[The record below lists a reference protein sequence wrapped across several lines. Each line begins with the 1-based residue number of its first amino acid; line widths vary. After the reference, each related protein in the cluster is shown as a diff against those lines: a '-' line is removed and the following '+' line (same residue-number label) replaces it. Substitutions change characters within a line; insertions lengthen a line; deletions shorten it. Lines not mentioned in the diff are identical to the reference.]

1 MAKRKTSSTQKLMR
15 SLEAKDFYSDFSAE
29 GMLHAALVRS
39 PASSGVVKE
48 VRILDMDEG
57 YYLFTA
63 KDIPHNKSF
72 TINGSEI
79 PVFTHGKVMYRGEPL
94 GIICGP
100 DKEKVLRYCNEAE
113 VIFDIGSL
121 ESAFQSIEKNYKR
134 PVTKISGDL
143 DSLVN
148 ELNNMPDLDEVN
160 SSKHPDKNSEDDFG
174 LLAHR
179 EIKTGLFTKSSTDAD
194 EPSPLSDIWNDTE
207 TYSIFEDSW
216 TQSFTDPL
224 WAETTGAFCYSE
236 KDILHVYTTTKW
248 SYLLLNVISEC
259 LDIPSEKI
267 YIHKTKT
274 SGPNSNGIWRNA
286 KVAAQTALASRLT
299 GKPVR
304 LIFSHE
310 EQSLYMSP
318 GVGTKINYKTAV
330 ETATSRIKAM
340 EVSIDVDVGARNPFA
355 DEIIDRLS
363 IACTNIYTCENLHI
377 TAKAVSSPNPPTSI
391 YAKTVDS
398 QSFFAAENHIS
409 KISTAL
415 HQLPD
420 TMRLINFK
428 TPCDNFPFKTSF
440 PNAGLCIE
448 SVMKNSDFNRRFI
461 TYGLNA
467 ESRMSTLQNPFFA
480 LPLRGMG
487 LACAYYGSG
496 YFGKNIFSG
505 EQKMEVTLLEDQV
518 VIHTPKPSE
527 AVENMWK
534 KIVDRYL
541 QIDASKVVINSE
553 YLYNEIPNIPEETSS
568 SISVMTNL
576 LEKCC
581 AQIAKKR
588 FHEPLPINVKKSVSP
603 SLKKA
608 WNLGT
613 FSGTPFNST
622 SFAAC
627 ALELEVDSYTYAEK
641 IKNIYFCIDCGEVFD
656 KKAAE
661 RNVKHAIQIE
671 LSNMV
676 ENETVVCDNISI
688 SFIQSKSEPAQIG
701 ELVHNTLPAAFSS
714 ALSLALNT
722 HLTELPCTQNLIY
735 SLIQERNKDIQKQA
749 EKEDNPAAETTKE
762 DNEQ

>member
-15 SLEAKDFYSDFSAE
+15 SLEAKDFYSDFFASD
-29 GMLHAALVRS
+29 MLHAALVRS

-100 DKEKVLRYCNEAE
+100 DKEKVLQYCNEAE

-134 PVTKISGDL
+134 PVTKITGDL

-174 LLAHR
+174 LIAQR
-179 EIKTGLFTKSSTDAD
+179 EIRTGLFKEAASTSG
-194 EPSPLSDIWNDTE
+194 EETPLYEIWNDKE
-207 TYSIFEDSW
+207 NYSIFEDSW
-216 TQSFTDPL
+216 TQNYTDPL

-236 KDILHVYTTTKW
+236 KDTLHICTTTKW

-267 YIHKTKT
+267 HIHKTKT

-310 EQSLYMSP
+310 EQSQFMRP
-318 GVGTKINYKTAV
+318 GVNAKISYKTAV
-330 ETATSRIKAM
+330 EKATSRIKAM
-340 EVSIDVDVGARNPFA
+340 EVFIDVDIGARNPFA

-391 YAKTVDS
+391 YAKTIDS

-409 KISTAL
+409 RISTAL

-420 TMRLINFK
+420 TMRIINFN
-428 TPCDNFPFKTSF
+428 TPCANFPFKVPL
-440 PNAGLCIE
+440 PNASQCIE
-448 SVMKNSDFNRRFI
+448 SVMRTSDFNRRFI
-461 TYGLNA
+461 TYGLDA

-534 KIVDRYL
+534 KIVDQYL
-541 QIDASKVVINSE
+541 QIDASKVIIDSE

-568 SISVMTNL
+568 SIGVMTNL

-581 AQIAKKR
+581 SAIAKKR
-588 FHEPLPINVKKSVSP
+588 FHEPLPINVKKTVSP

-608 WNLGT
+608 WNST
-613 FSGTPFNST
+613 NFSGSPFNSA

-641 IKNIYFCIDCGEVFD
+641 IKNIHFCIDCGEVFD

-661 RNVKHAIQIE
+661 RTVKHAIQIE

-676 ENETVVCDNISI
+676 KNETVACENINI
-688 SFIQSKSEPAQIG
+688 TFIPSKQEPAQIG

-735 SLIQERNKDIQKQA
+735 SLIQERNKVIPKQA
-749 EKEDNPAAETTKE
+749 EKDENLAPETSKE
-762 DNEQ
+762 DNAQ

>member
-15 SLEAKDFYSDFSAE
+15 SLEARDFYSDFFAE
-29 GMLHAALVRS
+29 NMLHAALVRS
-39 PASSGVVKE
+39 PASSGFVKE
-48 VRILDMDEG
+48 VRILNMDEG
-57 YYLFTA
+57 YFLFTA
-63 KDIPHNKSF
+63 KDIPNNKSF
-72 TINGSEI
+72 KINGFEI

-113 VIFDIGSL
+113 VIFDIASL

-134 PVTKISGDL
+134 PVTKISSDL

-160 SSKHPDKNSEDDFG
+160 SSKHPDINTEDDFG
-174 LLAHR
+174 ILAHR
-179 EIKTGLFTKSSTDAD
+179 EIKTGLFKEASSESEKA
-194 EPSPLSDIWNDTE
+194 SPISKIWNNTE
-207 TYSIFEDSW
+207 KYSIFEDTW
-216 TQSFTDPL
+216 TQDFTDPL

-236 KDILHVYTTTKW
+236 KDTLHVYTTTKW

-259 LDIPSEKI
+259 LDIPNEKI
-267 YIHKTKT
+267 HIHKTKT

-286 KVAAQTALASRLT
+286 KVAVQTALASRLT

-304 LIFSHE
+304 LIFNHE
-310 EQSLYMSP
+310 EQSLFMSP
-318 GVGTKINYKTAV
+318 GVDTKISYKTAV
-330 ETATSRIKAM
+330 ETETSRIKAM

-355 DEIIDRLS
+355 EEIIDRLS
-363 IACTNIYTCENLHI
+363 IACTNIYSCENLHI

-391 YAKTVDS
+391 YAKTIDS

-420 TMRLINFK
+420 TMRLINFN
-428 TPCDNFPFKTSF
+428 TACSDFPFKIPV
-440 PNAGLCIE
+440 PNAGQCIE
-448 SVMKNSDFNRRFI
+448 SVMRTSDFNRRFI
-461 TYGLNA
+461 TYGLDA
-467 ESRMSTLQNPFFA
+467 ESRTSTLQNPFFA

-505 EQKMEVTLLEDQV
+505 EQKIEVTLLDDQV

-527 AVENMWK
+527 AVIAMWK
-534 KIVDRYL
+534 KIVDKYL
-541 QIDASKVVINSE
+541 QFDPSKIVINSE

-568 SISVMTNL
+568 SIGVMTNL

-588 FHEPLPINVKKSVSP
+588 FHEPLPISVKKSVSP

-608 WNLGT
+608 WNLNT

-641 IKNIYFCIDCGEVFD
+641 IKNIHFCIDCGEVFD
-656 KKAAE
+656 KKVAE
-661 RNVKHAIQIE
+661 RTVKHAIQIE
-671 LSNMV
+671 LTNMV
-676 ENETVVCDNISI
+676 ENENVTCENINI
-688 SFIQSKSEPAQIG
+688 SFIPSKSAPAHIG

-722 HLTELPCTQNLIY
+722 HLTKLPCTQNLIY
-735 SLIQERNKDIQKQA
+735 SLIQNRNKDIQKKA
-749 EKEDNPAAETTKE
+749 EKSVEAATESIKEDNDK
-762 DNEQ
+762 